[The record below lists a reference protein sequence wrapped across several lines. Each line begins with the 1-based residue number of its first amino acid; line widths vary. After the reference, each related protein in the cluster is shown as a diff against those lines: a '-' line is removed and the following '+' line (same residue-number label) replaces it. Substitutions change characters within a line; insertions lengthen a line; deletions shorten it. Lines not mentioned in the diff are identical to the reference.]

1 MLLDTLV
8 SYEAAE
14 HPMETLSD
22 RMLVDP
28 KKKARPPRRSRAR
41 DSGGN
46 NQYKMTCGW
55 AAVLCQQASGQLKL
69 TRMPFRTH
77 KEQQRKAAETHA
89 EAGVAGKR
97 GKLEAK
103 TSNVRQS
110 FTKNV

>member
-1 MLLDTLV
+1 
-8 SYEAAE
+8 
-14 HPMETLSD
+14 METLSD

-46 NQYKMTCGW
+46 NQYKITCDW

-97 GKLEAK
+97 GKLPRKPCFLEEAK
-103 TSNVRQS
+103 TSNVRES
-110 FTKNV
+110 FF